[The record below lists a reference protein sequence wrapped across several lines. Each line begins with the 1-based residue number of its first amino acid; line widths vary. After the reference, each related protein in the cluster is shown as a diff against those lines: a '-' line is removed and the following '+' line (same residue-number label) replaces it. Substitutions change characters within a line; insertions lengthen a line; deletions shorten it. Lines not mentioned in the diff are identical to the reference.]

1 MIGSWILKF
10 NFGNFTHISST
21 RITYYVYITLYIDL
35 NEKIRNINMIGCYFL
50 QCIWCASEI
59 YDGNYLRNKKW
70 WMRKFILLPPIEI
83 QKHQKPFDYKNMIFI
98 LLSLKMRVPRI
109 KIIGILYSCFC
120 SAFREKN
127 FKNWLLRKL
136 VGTKR
141 NISILMPHVH
151 FL

>member
-1 MIGSWILKF
+1 MKS

-21 RITYYVYITLYIDL
+21 RITYYVYITLNIDF
-35 NEKIRNINMIGCYFL
+35 NEKIRNVNMIVYYFL

-59 YDGNYLRNKKW
+59 YDSNYLRNKKW

-109 KIIGILYSCFC
+109 KIIGILYSCFLL
-120 SAFREKN
+120 SIPWEK
-127 FKNWLLRKL
+127 FRKL
-136 VGTKR
+136 TVAQ
-141 NISILMPHVH
+141 ISQHEKK
-151 FL
+151 